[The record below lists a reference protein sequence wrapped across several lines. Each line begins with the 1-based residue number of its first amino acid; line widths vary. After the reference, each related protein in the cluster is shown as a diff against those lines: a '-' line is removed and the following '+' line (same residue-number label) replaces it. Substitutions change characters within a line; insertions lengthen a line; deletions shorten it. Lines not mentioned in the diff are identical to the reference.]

1 MPMQLLERLCSA
13 DMPMTVDAHEDIEK
27 CDLLRAAK
35 LIVADIPPFMH
46 HQGRTTYSGQ
56 ATVRRVTARGEAAL
70 RMRAC
75 SLLYSAQR
83 SPSPVASD
91 AR

>member
-13 DMPMTVDAHEDIEK
+13 DMPMIIDAHEDIEK

-56 ATVRRVTARGEAAL
+56 ATVMWVTARGEEAL
-70 RMRAC
+70 KMRAC
-75 SLLYSAQR
+75 SLLNSAQR
-83 SPSPVASD
+83 ALYSVTSD
-91 AR
+91 AP